1 MSKSVKHTL
10 SSLNESILDV
20 VSKQQDVYES
30 YQLER
35 TGLKQESVDTDETE
49 TLEEDFGATVMAV
62 IVGNFLYELLG
73 ILLLIVTAGGVVGFR
88 AIKAAWEARK
98 ELARNKKL
106 EIELLQF
113 VKGSKTIREVKKK
126 HEQFTA
132 LRDNMKADLK
142 GMRGDAR
149 KEKEAEIEKQIKT
162 LQDDWRRAKTKLA
175 DEIEEAGLSREA
187 LKFLE
192 KLGLDG
198 VLAGGMKSSS
208 GKRF

>member
-1 MSKSVKHTL
+1 MSKSTKHTL

-20 VSKQQDVYES
+20 VGKHQDVYES

-35 TGLKQESVDTDETE
+35 TGFKQEEIVEDVEQLD
-49 TLEEDFGATVMAV
+49 EDFGSMVMAV
-62 IVGNFLYELLG
+62 VAGNFLYELLG
-73 ILLLIVTAGGVVGFR
+73 ILLLIVTAGTVGGIR
-88 AIKAAWEARK
+88 ALRAAWQARK
-98 ELARNKKL
+98 ELSRNKKL
-106 EIELLQF
+106 EKELQNF
-113 VKGSKTIREVKKK
+113 VKGSKAIKEVKKK
-126 HEQFTA
+126 HEQYTA
-132 LRDNMKADLK
+132 LRDNMKTDLK
-142 GMRGDAR
+142 GLRGNER
-149 KEKEAEIEKQIKT
+149 KEKQAEIEKQIKT

-208 GKRF
+208 GNRF